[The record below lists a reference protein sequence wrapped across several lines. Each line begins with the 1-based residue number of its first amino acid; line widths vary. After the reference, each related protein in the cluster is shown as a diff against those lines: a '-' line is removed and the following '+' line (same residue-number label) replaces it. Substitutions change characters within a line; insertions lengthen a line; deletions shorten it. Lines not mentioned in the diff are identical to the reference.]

1 MREDDGL
8 GESMDKVITRPC
20 ESRQPSRCALQEFA
34 CENQRCHRELRK
46 PKAKPD
52 LLDFEVL
59 KTLINSGGKV
69 DGKRAKRP
77 AISKYL
83 TATTLCADEGVKL
96 GTNTLEVLSD
106 MINFSIEQNTHLLHM
121 VDSINEDG

>member
-1 MREDDGL
+1 
-8 GESMDKVITRPC
+8 MDKVDVLVHVRAASHLDVLYKNLHVKISDVI
-20 ESRQPSRCALQEFA
+20 E
-34 CENQRCHRELRK
+34 ELRK

-121 VDSINEDG
+121 VDSINEDR